1 MRRRAP
7 PTSYMEEVCRLIS
20 RGSGSDSTAGRKNA
34 PLSAQSLYQG
44 CKRLS
49 GPPLPPAGTPTATH
63 SLERLNER
71 LEHLAFAPR
80 AEGGPPLVTYTTTTS
95 EHGDVVRATEAYIE
109 WFRRTYPAAGRAD
122 MARVPPPGP
131 GPKGAGREGR
141 WKQNDLTPSVD

>member
-7 PTSYMEEVCRLIS
+7 SPSHLEEACLLIS
-20 RGSGSDSTAGRKNA
+20 PGSGGVSTAAPKKG

-80 AEGGPPLVTYTTTTS
+80 AEGGPPLVTYTTTPS
-95 EHGDVVRATEAYIE
+95 EHGDVVRATEAYVE
-109 WFRRTYPAAGRAD
+109 WFRRTYPAAGRTD
-122 MARVPPPGP
+122 SARVPAPGAP
-131 GPKGAGREGR
+131 SQRFGGGT
-141 WKQNDLTPSVD
+141 DLTAL

>member
-1 MRRRAP
+1 MRRRAASP
-7 PTSYMEEVCRLIS
+7 SYMEEVCRLIS
-20 RGSGSDSTAGRKNA
+20 PGSGGASTATHKSG
-34 PLSAQSLYQG
+34 PLSAPSLYQG

-80 AEGGPPLVTYTTTTS
+80 AEGGPPLVTYTTS
-95 EHGDVVRATEAYIE
+95 LIEHGDLVRATEAYVE

-122 MARVPPPGP
+122 SARVPAPGAP
-131 GPKGAGREGR
+131 NQGAGG
-141 WKQNDLTPSVD
+141 TYGGPVSF